1 MNYPLISVITVS
13 YNAVLTIEQT
23 ILSVINQTY
32 LNIEYIIIDGGS
44 TDGTVNVIKKYAD
57 KIAYWVSE
65 SDKGI
70 YDAMNKGIAYSH
82 GEYCNFINAGD
93 KFCSSSIL
101 KQVMDFNHVA
111 DIIVGQDLH
120 VNEHNKIV
128 SRSVLP
134 RRYNLLHFYIT
145 TIPHQSC
152 FIRASLLKKYYY
164 DTSLKIVSDWKF
176 YLQSIVLGGHSVAAY
191 NNVIVICN
199 PRGASSDNNRIK
211 EEREKVLKDLLPAYI
226 VNDYQCLSCLG
237 EEFIENALFLFNNHW
252 IVSAQIRALKCYLY
266 LCWQFNPTIM
276 YSSEDLE
283 RFYFQYQTEAV
294 PHGVSLQ
301 SFCSTH
307 NVPYNLFHKWYK
319 DTRRKIVEVQVDG
332 VPPVPPS
339 DSVPSSPSVENPVKK
354 DIPSPH
360 AGNNHRNPCQGARV
374 LPVRISVELTLSN
387 GLHILQKDLDYPG
400 LYRLI
405 QKLEVLC

>member
-1 MNYPLISVITVS
+1 MKNNMNYPLISVITVS

-32 LNIEYIIIDGGS
+32 LNIEY
-44 TDGTVNVIKKYAD
+44 
-57 KIAYWVSE
+57 
-65 SDKGI
+65 
-70 YDAMNKGIAYSH
+70 SH
-82 GEYCNFINAGD
+82 GEYRNLINAGD

-101 KQVMDFNHVA
+101 KQVMDFNHEA

-199 PRGASSDNNRIK
+199 
-211 EEREKVLKDLLPAYI
+211 
-226 VNDYQCLSCLG
+226 
-237 EEFIENALFLFNNHW
+237 H
-252 IVSAQIRALKCYLY
+252 
-266 LCWQFNPTIM
+266 
-276 YSSEDLE
+276 
-283 RFYFQYQTEAV
+283 
-294 PHGVSLQ
+294 
-301 SFCSTH
+301 
-307 NVPYNLFHKWYK
+307 
-319 DTRRKIVEVQVDG
+319 
-332 VPPVPPS
+332 
-339 DSVPSSPSVENPVKK
+339 
-354 DIPSPH
+354 
-360 AGNNHRNPCQGARV
+360 
-374 LPVRISVELTLSN
+374 
-387 GLHILQKDLDYPG
+387 
-400 LYRLI
+400 
-405 QKLEVLC
+405 